1 MASWKEIEAAAPE
14 LAGRARAAFDA
25 HKHKLLAT
33 LRRDGSPRISGI
45 EATFAD
51 GELWL
56 GMMPGSRKA
65 LDLRRDPRLAV
76 HSASLDPPEDPT
88 TWPGDAK
95 LAGRAVEVDDPA
107 LKERFAGG
115 GGQPDEP
122 HLFRVDITEV
132 VHTRVG
138 DPADH
143 LVIELW
149 QPDQDVRRRQRRK
162 SLSNNLVVKAGRQHP
177 ARVSSAHATTA
188 WASVPPSLGS
198 VPPSPRR
205 WPAPSPPGAL
215 VTRPPA

>member
-1 MASWKEIEAAAPE
+1 MTSWNEVEAAAPD
-14 LAGRARAAFDA
+14 LAGRARVAFDA

-65 LDLRRDPRLAV
+65 LDLRRDPRLAL
-76 HSASLDPPEDPT
+76 HSASLDPPDDPT
-88 TWPGDAK
+88 TWAGDAK

-107 LKERFAGG
+107 LKERFVGG
-115 GGQPDEP
+115 PPGGA
-122 HLFRVDITEV
+122 HLFRVDVTEL

-149 QPDQDVRRRQRRK
+149 QPGRDVRRMQRR
-162 SLSNNLVVKAGRQHP
+162 
-177 ARVSSAHATTA
+177 
-188 WASVPPSLGS
+188 
-198 VPPSPRR
+198 
-205 WPAPSPPGAL
+205 
-215 VTRPPA
+215 

>member
-65 LDLRRDPRLAV
+65 LDLRRDPRLAL
-76 HSASLDPPEDPT
+76 HSASLDPPDDPT
-88 TWPGDAK
+88 TWDGDAK

-115 GGQPDEP
+115 GPPGGA
-122 HLFRVDITEV
+122 HLFRVDVTEL
-132 VHTRVG
+132 VHTQVG

-143 LVIELW
+143 LVIEVW
-149 QPDQDVRRRQRRK
+149 QPGRGVRRMQRR
-162 SLSNNLVVKAGRQHP
+162 
-177 ARVSSAHATTA
+177 
-188 WASVPPSLGS
+188 
-198 VPPSPRR
+198 
-205 WPAPSPPGAL
+205 
-215 VTRPPA
+215 

>member
-1 MASWKEIEAAAPE
+1 MTSWNEVEAAAPE

-65 LDLRRDPRLAV
+65 LDLRRDPRMAL
-76 HSASLDPPEDPT
+76 HSASLDPPDEPT
-88 TWPGDAK
+88 TWAGDAK
-95 LAGRAVEVDDPA
+95 LAGRAVEVHDPA
-107 LKERFAGG
+107 LKERFVGDGPPGSA
-115 GGQPDEP
+115 
-122 HLFRVDITEV
+122 HLFRVDVTEL

-149 QPDQDVRRRQRRK
+149 QPGKGVRRMQRR
-162 SLSNNLVVKAGRQHP
+162 
-177 ARVSSAHATTA
+177 
-188 WASVPPSLGS
+188 
-198 VPPSPRR
+198 
-205 WPAPSPPGAL
+205 
-215 VTRPPA
+215 